1 MLASLLQLLPDPGY
15 QPPTLDW
22 HALAPEIVLSV
33 GGCLLIL
40 LDAVKLDRAKAYMPA
55 LANLTLLGALIP
67 IITLAVD
74 GSTRVLFDGSFVVDP
89 MALVLKSL
97 FLVSGYVVILLST
110 NYVAEGDY
118 WESEYYSLLTTSILG
133 MVVMASAR
141 DLLMIF
147 VALELLSIPAYM
159 LAAWRKGDTKSN
171 EAGLKYYLMG
181 VFASAVLLYG
191 MSLVFG
197 VGRSTRLDVIAA
209 NLEVLPTEG
218 VPVVTLGILFVV
230 IGFAFK
236 VSAVPFH
243 TWAPDTYE
251 GSPTPITAFLAVASK
266 AAGFVA
272 LIQVVF
278 FAFYTRPDVIEP
290 LFFVLAIAS
299 MTVGNLIAIRQ
310 TNVVRMLAYSGI
322 AQAGFLLAPFVVVD
336 SNREAALSSIVI
348 YLVIYAAMNL
358 GAFAVVI
365 AIARKTRSAEISSFG
380 GLFSYMPGLTVAMT
394 IFLASLTGIPPLG
407 GWYAKFSVWNALVG
421 ADTTLGYVMAVVMAV
436 NTVIAAYYYLNVA
449 KTMWFDPAPDG
460 DVTPVKIPAGLTA
473 AIGLAVVATIVFG
486 VLPGLLTDISSF
498 GPAVAALGG

>member
-1 MLASLLQLLPDPGY
+1 MLASLFQLLPDPGY
-15 QPPTLDW
+15 QSPTIDW
-22 HALAPEIVLSV
+22 HALAPEIVLSL

-40 LDAVKLDRAKAYMPA
+40 LDAVKLDRAKPFMPA

-74 GSTRVLFDGSFVVDP
+74 GSTRVLFDGSYVVDS
-89 MALVLKSL
+89 MSLVLKAL
-97 FLVSGYVVILLST
+97 FLVSAYIVVLLST

-118 WESEYYSLLTTSILG
+118 WESEYYSLLTTAVLG
-133 MVVMASAR
+133 MLVMASAR

-159 LAAWRKGDTKSN
+159 LAAWRKGDQKSN

-181 VFASAVLLYG
+181 VFASAILLYG
-191 MSLVFG
+191 MSLVYGFG
-197 VGRSTRLDVIAA
+197 ESTRLDVIAGNIA
-209 NLEVLPTEG
+209 DMGTEG
-218 VPVVTLGILFVV
+218 VPVVTLALLFV
-230 IGFAFK
+230 IAGFAFK

-278 FAFYTRPDVIEP
+278 YCFYVRPDIIEP
-290 LFFVLAIAS
+290 VFFVLAVAS
-299 MTVGNLIAIRQ
+299 MTIGNLLALRQ

-322 AQAGFLLAPFVVVD
+322 AQAGFMLAPFVVISD
-336 SNREAALSSIVI
+336 NRDAALSSIVI

-358 GAFAVVI
+358 GAFAVII
-365 AIARKTRSAEISSFG
+365 AIARKTRSAEISSLG
-380 GLFSYMPGLTVAMT
+380 GLFTYMPGLTVAMT
-394 IFLASLTGIPPLG
+394 VFLFSLTGIPPMG
-407 GWYAKFSVWNALVG
+407 GWYAKFSVWSALVG
-421 ADTTLGYVMAVVMAV
+421 ADTGLGYAVAIVMAF

-460 DVTPVKIPAGLTA
+460 DITPVKVPTGLTA
-473 AIGLAVVATIVFG
+473 AVVISLVATMVFG

-498 GPAVAALGG
+498 GPVALGG